1 MQPLL
6 HIAGWFD
13 NLSIVKRVLAGFA
26 LLVALMIITSII
38 SALAISSLSR
48 SLSSVAGE
56 MVPLVDQANKVGIK
70 LLSANSHFK
79 DSITTRQPEAMAQSS
94 DAFNANRDEF
104 KQQLEHLSKMT
115 GNDAAL
121 ASQLEALR
129 QVDNQFFELAPVI
142 MRDYRSSLEEQR
154 KVRAE
159 AADFQLNLPQ
169 LRRFV
174 GAAVLA
180 LDDDYV
186 RFMADEYLAQL
197 AIVEKNAITI
207 LSSDQSSVIG
217 PLLAANAAAFAQYQ
231 QKETDLAGE
240 ISNWDND
247 VGFYVKALHKGI
259 NGKDGAVQRHARLIK
274 QQEQVYTNA
283 QQAASVISK
292 ALSTID
298 SLIKSANQQVNTA
311 VAAAEQRAD
320 RGSTL
325 NIALA
330 LFSVLAAVLIGLTTA
345 SAIRRPLA
353 SLRQQLGAMV
363 DGDMRPSNTYRSTNE
378 LGELA
383 SWVTRLNQMM
393 RDLLAQISGGSHTLS
408 TVARSNLESSAK
420 SRDELDRQRHE
431 TNGVAAAMTE
441 MSASIR
447 EVAQSANI
455 TREKVL
461 EVEAAANSGREVMS
475 GNITTTHQLA
485 ERLRHS
491 SAVIGE
497 VEQFSNQIG
506 RILEVIRGIAE
517 QTNLLA
523 LNAAIEAARAGEQGR
538 GFAVVADEV
547 RNLAQKTAAST
558 SEIRQMI
565 ERLQSG
571 TKRAVTVMAD
581 CSTEMDASVHQA
593 SNANSAM
600 EEIQGIITQISDM
613 SNHIAAAAQQQQL
626 TSEEISRNINHI
638 SDISDSNYQSVEQ
651 IARATQELERL
662 AEEQDQ
668 QLRRFRL

>member
-1 MQPLL
+1 MRSVLSL
-6 HIAGWFD
+6 INWFD

-26 LLVALMIITSII
+26 LLVALMIITSVI
-38 SALAISSLSR
+38 SALAISNLNR
-48 SLSSVAGE
+48 NLSSVADE

-79 DSITTRQPEAMAQSS
+79 DGITTRQPAAMAASS
-94 DAFNANRDEF
+94 DAFNANHDEF
-104 KQQLEHLSKMT
+104 TQQLQRLASMIGT
-115 GNDAAL
+115 DAAL

-129 QVDNQFFELAPVI
+129 QVDSQFFELAPMI
-142 MRDYRSSLEEQR
+142 MRDYRESLDEQR
-154 KVRAE
+154 SVRAE

-174 GAAVLA
+174 GAAVLE

-197 AIVEKNAITI
+197 SIVEKTAITI
-207 LSSDQSSVIG
+207 LSSDQSEVIT
-217 PLLAANAAAFAQYQ
+217 PLLSEISAAFEQYQ
-231 QKETDLAGE
+231 QKEADLAGE
-240 ISNWDND
+240 VSNWDND

-259 NGKDGAVQRHARLIK
+259 NGKEGAIQRHARLIK
-274 QQEQVYTNA
+274 QQEQVYTHA
-283 QQAASVISK
+283 QQAASVISS

-298 SLIKSANQQVNTA
+298 NLITSANQQATRA
-311 VAAAEQRAD
+311 VDAAEKRAE
-320 RGSTL
+320 RSSTL
-325 NIALA
+325 NIVLA
-330 LFSVLAAVLIGLTTA
+330 LISVLAAVIVGLSSA
-345 SAIRRPLA
+345 AAIRRPLVI
-353 SLRQQLGAMV
+353 LRQQLGAMV
-363 DGDMRPSNTYRSTNE
+363 DGDMRPGNSYHSNNE

-383 SWVTRLNQMM
+383 SWVGRLNQMM
-393 RDLLAQISGGSHTLS
+393 RELLAQIGEGSRTLS
-408 TVARSNLESSAK
+408 TVAHNNLESSAK
-420 SRDELDRQRHE
+420 SRDDLDRQRHE

-455 TREKVL
+455 PREKVQ
-461 EVEAAANSGREVMS
+461 EVEAAANAGREVMS
-475 GNITTTHQLA
+475 GNITATHQLA

-491 SAVIGE
+491 SEVIGE

-506 RILEVIRGIAE
+506 RILDVIRGIAE

-558 SEIRQMI
+558 NEIRQMI

-581 CSTEMDASVHQA
+581 CSTEMEASVHQA
-593 SNANSAM
+593 SHANSAM

-613 SNHIAAAAQQQQL
+613 SSHIAAAAQEQQL

-638 SDISDSNYQSVEQ
+638 SAISDSNYQSVQQ
-651 IARATQELERL
+651 IAEATQELQRL
-662 AEEQDQ
+662 AAAQDK
-668 QLRRFRL
+668 QLHSFRL